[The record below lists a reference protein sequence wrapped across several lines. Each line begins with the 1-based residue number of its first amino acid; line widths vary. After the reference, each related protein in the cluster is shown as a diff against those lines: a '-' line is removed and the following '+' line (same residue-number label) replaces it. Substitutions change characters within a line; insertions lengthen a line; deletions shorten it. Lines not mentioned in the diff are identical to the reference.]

1 MNKSFY
7 VHWLNYKRK
16 VNGYGA
22 ACQKCAEL
30 IKDGHKPKI
39 VIEYEDAY
47 DEKVDKI

>member
-1 MNKSFY
+1 MIKSFY
-7 VHWLNYKRK
+7 VHWLNNFNR

-39 VIEYEDAY
+39 VIEYED
-47 DEKVDKI
+47 EK